1 LVRRQACRHEEGAV
15 SFFLTDEVGGSGWEV
30 ATSEGRTEK
39 YYVALPPDIGAAI
52 TSTLVFPDAPSEHRG
67 QPLTDKSV
75 ATLGQLYLDYL
86 DELISEAAALLG
98 GG

>member
-1 LVRRQACRHEEGAV
+1 MSL
-15 SFFLTDEVGGSGWEV
+15 VGGSGWEV
-30 ATSEGRTEK
+30 ATWEGRTEK

-75 ATLGQLYLDYL
+75 ATLGRLYLDYL
-86 DELISEAAALLG
+86 DELFGEASSMPFAVLFFPLG
-98 GG
+98 FLMGLVA